1 MQSVPVGQTYLP
13 KTMQGIKCEC
23 TASLPETKLV
33 PQGHTTPVIS
43 SIESGGVV
51 SVYIA
56 ASEQRYFRA
65 KMNVIQ
71 DFADETRFRFVA
83 DNLVKRKYFIS
94 MTFMTKNISMLINA
108 TRQNIFQY
116 KLISDILWCDV
127 CHRTCDFARLLT
139 KSNIRQ
145 ITKANNALKI
155 DLCLYLLFVRSV
167 NGVRPIA
174 TDIMR
179 LERSARQ
186 ADVGQIVHEAVPAPI
201 TAAVCK
207 YIDWE

>member
-1 MQSVPVGQTYLP
+1 
-13 KTMQGIKCEC
+13 MQGIKCEC
-23 TASLPETKLV
+23 K
-33 PQGHTTPVIS
+33 TPVIS
-43 SIESGGVV
+43 SVESGGVV

-56 ASEQRYFRA
+56 ADERKYFRA

-71 DFADETRFRFVA
+71 DFADETHFRFVA
-83 DNLVKRKYFIS
+83 DYLVKRKNFIS
-94 MTFMTKNISMLINA
+94 MTFMTKNISMLISA

-116 KLISDILWCDV
+116 KLISNILWCDI
-127 CHRTCDFARLLT
+127 CHLTCDFARLVT

-145 ITKANNALKI
+145 ITKNNNELKI

-186 ADVGQIVHEAVPAPI
+186 ADIEQFARESMPAPI
-201 TAAVCK
+201 TAAVRK